1 MGFSA
6 SNDKVWFVELRFDA
20 NGTMGML
27 MGFYIVFCGLMK
39 EMGSHKEL
47 GSHHISQKLKLRQPY
62 VSQVF
67 SDFCGQKT

>member
-27 MGFYIVFCGLMK
+27 MGFCGSMK

-47 GSHHISQKLKLRQPY
+47 GSHHISQKLKWRQPF
-62 VSQVF
+62 VSHYNPYIIPI
-67 SDFCGQKT
+67 